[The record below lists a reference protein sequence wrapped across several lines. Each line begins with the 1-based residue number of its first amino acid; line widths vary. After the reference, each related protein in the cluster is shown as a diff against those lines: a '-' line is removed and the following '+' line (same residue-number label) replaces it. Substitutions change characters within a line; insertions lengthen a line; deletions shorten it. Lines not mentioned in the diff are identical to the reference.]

1 MASREFLK
9 ILRSA
14 RQGDVFA
21 QQELAAIYLQGH
33 FNTPIQPNNALVWLE
48 KAYFA
53 TLSKNGAADLQ
64 GHTPSNP
71 LSELFA
77 QLVQIPLA
85 ATFGSPSFHFAW
97 DRFWALADEGNSE
110 ARWQLA
116 NLLLNPKQL
125 DLQEQLAAWLSK
137 QLLCD
142 DESFAKL
149 QTQCKHYLEVI
160 ATEESFLAN
169 KAKDLLIQLQP
180 KNELLTSL
188 WNNWLSSQDESALQQ
203 AAELG
208 LTTAKLTLG
217 LRLAQPKTHTEKK
230 NGSSKSNAPLKKAV
244 HWLELAGK
252 DGDPQAWYALG
263 EIYRRPQFSG
273 YSAQES
279 DRCFDRAADLGHAE
293 AQFRKA
299 ANLWRKRDKLE
310 EKITGLQA
318 SYWAWQAHQQGIAE
332 AHALLMK
339 ILLSCPNPAQNTWY
353 VLAQCAE
360 LALARHSDH
369 QLTGGW
375 MLMCHRIVIAN
386 QFNFSKTEL
395 LLAEIDQL
403 QLEHCVVVDVRW
415 ELPKILPRLTQ
426 IETTQQR
433 RCLFAASKAVEQ
445 LATIREPNDAEFLAP
460 GEGNLRQRRYRFER
474 LSQWLTQNF
483 APQLTG
489 KKSPIKIQSLQQQI

>member
-1 MASREFLK
+1 MS
-9 ILRSA
+9 
-14 RQGDVFA
+14 
-21 QQELAAIYLQGH
+21 
-33 FNTPIQPNNALVWLE
+33 T
-48 KAYFA
+48 
-53 TLSKNGAADLQ
+53 
-64 GHTPSNP
+64 
-71 LSELFA
+71 
-77 QLVQIPLA
+77 
-85 ATFGSPSFHFAW
+85 
-97 DRFWALADEGNSE
+97 
-110 ARWQLA
+110 
-116 NLLLNPKQL
+116 
-125 DLQEQLAAWLSK
+125 
-137 QLLCD
+137 
-142 DESFAKL
+142 
-149 QTQCKHYLEVI
+149 
-160 ATEESFLAN
+160 
-169 KAKDLLIQLQP
+169 
-180 KNELLTSL
+180 
-188 WNNWLSSQDESALQQ
+188 QDESALQQ

-217 LRLAQPKTHTEKK
+217 LRLAQPKTPTEKK

-299 ANLWRKRDKLE
+299 ATLWRKRDKVE

-339 ILLSCPNPAQNTWY
+339 ILLSCPNPAQNAWY
-353 VLAQCAE
+353 ALAQCAE

>member
-21 QQELAAIYLQGH
+21 QQELAAVYLQGY

-48 KAYFA
+48 KAYLA
-53 TLSKNGAADLQ
+53 TLSKISLPHLQ
-64 GHTPSNP
+64 VDSPGNPPNNP
-71 LSELFA
+71 LRALFA

-85 ATFGSPSFHFAW
+85 TTFGSPSFQFAW
-97 DRFWALADEGNSE
+97 DRFWELAHEGNSE

-116 NLLLNPKQL
+116 NFLLNPQQL
-125 DLQEQLAAWLSK
+125 SLQEQLAAWLSK
-137 QLLCD
+137 RFPGDTEGL
-142 DESFAKL
+142 AKL
-149 QTQCKHYLEVI
+149 QTQCKRYLEII
-160 ATEESFLAN
+160 AAEESFLAN
-169 KAKDLLIQLQP
+169 KAKELLIQLQP

-188 WNNWLSSQDESALQQ
+188 WNRWLSTQDESALQQ

-217 LRLAQPKTHTEKK
+217 LRLAQPKIQAEKS

-279 DRCFDRAADLGHAE
+279 DRCFDRAADLGHAA

-299 ANLWRKRDKLE
+299 ATLWRKRDKLQ

-318 SYWAWQAHQQGIAE
+318 SYWAWQAHQQGITA
-332 AHALLMK
+332 AHTLLMK
-339 ILLSCPNPAQNTWY
+339 ILLSCPNPAQNAWFD
-353 VLAQCAE
+353 LAQCAE

-369 QLTGGW
+369 QLTGGR

-386 QFNFSKTEL
+386 QFDFSKAEL

-426 IETTQQR
+426 IETIQQR
-433 RCLFAASKAVEQ
+433 RCLFAASKALEQ
-445 LATIREPNDAEFLAP
+445 LAVIREPNDDEFLAA

-474 LSQWLTQNF
+474 LSQWLLQNF
-483 APQLTG
+483 AHHLAA
-489 KKSPIKIQSLQQQI
+489 KKLPIPSRGH